1 MALSDDLTGFF
12 SDFAVSATAGG
23 TTGDVILNQPSSIAF
38 DGQVI
43 FTDFVAVAKTSDFGS
58 LVAGDSITVD
68 STAYT
73 VRTNEAGLDGLT
85 REITLQKT

>member
-43 FTDFVAVAKTSDFGS
+43 FTDFVAVAKVSDFGLS
-58 LVAGDSITVD
+58 MSILCSAERD
-68 STAYT
+68 I
-73 VRTNEAGLDGLT
+73 LF
-85 REITLQKT
+85 

>member
-43 FTDFVAVAKTSDFGS
+43 FTDFGRFWSILGILALFVIFRKKVDFWPF
-58 LVAGDSITVD
+58 
-68 STAYT
+68 
-73 VRTNEAGLDGLT
+73 
-85 REITLQKT
+85 